1 MIVDGD
7 AIKKNISKNITK
19 YREKAHLSQKELA
32 QLLHTTP
39 SRISNWEQGANCPSI
54 DILFEVCKI
63 LNVSINDIYG
73 VYPESSIALS
83 FDEQE
88 HIKTYRSL
96 DDSGRQH
103 VDIILQWE
111 SDRVARLLAYAERF
125 ANYQRANESAAK
137 SSKVINTPEHLIANA
152 AHDMGATPEQ
162 KANADRIMM
171 DDDEWK

>member
-1 MIVDGD
+1 MNQYLIDKLKEGRLKKGLKQSDVTKLTGIKNTTLSNYENGNTEPDMDTFLKLCRLYELDYADLLGEAYGYHLPGVAID
-7 AIKKNISKNITK
+7 IKKSDINLINK
-19 YREKAHLSQKELA
+19 YRA
-32 QLLHTTP
+32 
-39 SRISNWEQGANCPSI
+39 
-54 DILFEVCKI
+54 
-63 LNVSINDIYG
+63 
-73 VYPESSIALS
+73 
-83 FDEQE
+83 
-88 HIKTYRSL
+88 L

-103 VDIILQWE
+103 VDTVLQCE
-111 SDRVARLLAYAERF
+111 YDRIARLLAYAEKL